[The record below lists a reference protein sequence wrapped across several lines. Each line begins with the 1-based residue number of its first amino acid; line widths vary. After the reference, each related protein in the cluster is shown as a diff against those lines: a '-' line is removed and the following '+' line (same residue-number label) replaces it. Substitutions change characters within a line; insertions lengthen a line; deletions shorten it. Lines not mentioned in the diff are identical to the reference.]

1 MQTVADS
8 TFPLIRLPEEF
19 RSRRQTT
26 RADLEADTAV
36 DLLRAEGPG
45 CVRHL
50 WLTISGRDVPRP
62 AAAAGVTLQIA
73 ADPAGPAA
81 ADPGTDP
88 AAGAQVDLPL
98 NQFFGVLLGRG
109 LPYRMES
116 AGIKLLPDNAYN
128 LYLPIPFRAGC
139 RITLR
144 TPKRLSVW
152 AMADWQEYPAGAPVT
167 GLRLHAHHHAE
178 HPAADHGSFPIGA
191 AAGAGFVAGIVKGIR
206 QRDAG
211 DLIYHTGG
219 ATWLLDGET
228 DPHALRGINEED
240 DVNFSFGY
248 RVTCSQWT
256 GCPHVE
262 IGGAQA
268 PEAVAYRFFGPDPIR
283 FRSSL
288 VARAGC
294 RADDTETTLYYYL
307 AAGSGA
313 PAVET
318 PRQWQVSGPMPCEDY
333 AQFRQPPAP
342 GAPIDWRGGPGGEA
356 GLSGEHTWLDLT
368 HCFDTARPLSAV
380 AVYARAALPSRAAR
394 DAVLRLGFDDWLTV
408 WVNGAECAAL
418 RHDAGFAAARVP
430 VRLRAGDNE
439 LLVKLSNA
447 SNREFRLWALSCV
460 VE

>member
-1 MQTVADS
+1 MQTVPDP
-8 TFPLIRLPEEF
+8 TFPLLRLPEEF

-26 RADLEADTAV
+26 RVNLEAGAAV
-36 DLLRAEGPG
+36 DLLRAAGPG

-62 AAAAGVTLQIA
+62 AAAAGVTLEIA
-73 ADPAGPAA
+73 ADA
-81 ADPGTDP
+81 ADADGP
-88 AAGAQVDLPL
+88 QVRLPL
-98 NQFFGVLLGRG
+98 NHFFGVLLGRG

-128 LYLPIPFRAGC
+128 LYLPIPFRDGC

-152 AMADWQEYPAGAPVT
+152 AMADWQQYPPAAPVT
-167 GLRLHAHHHAE
+167 ALRLHAHHHAE
-178 HPAADHGSFPIGA
+178 YPAADHGSFPIGNL
-191 AAGAGFVAGIVKGIR
+191 AGAGFVAGLIKGIR

-240 DVNFSFGY
+240 DMNFSFGY
-248 RVTCSQWT
+248 RAVCSQWT
-256 GCPHVE
+256 GCPHVV

-288 VARAGC
+288 VARGGS
-294 RADDTETTLYYYL
+294 RADDTETTLYYYR

-318 PRQWQVSGPMPCEDY
+318 PAHWQVAGPVPCAGY
-333 AQFRQPPAP
+333 AQFRQPPAAADP
-342 GAPIDWRGGPGGEA
+342 PPAWRAETSIA
-356 GLSGEHTWLDLT
+356 SEHTWLDLT
-368 HCFDTARPLSAV
+368 RGFGTAGPLLDV
-380 AVYARAALPSRAAR
+380 AAYARTTLRSDSARAAT
-394 DAVLRLGFDDWLTV
+394 LRLGFDDWLTV
-408 WVNGAECAAL
+408 WVNGAECATL
-418 RHDAGFAAARVP
+418 RHDAGFAAAQVP
-430 VRLRAGDNE
+430 IRLRAGANE
-439 LLVKLSNA
+439 LLVKLSN
-447 SNREFRLWALSCV
+447 SLNREYRLWALSCV

>member
-1 MQTVADS
+1 MQIVSDS
-8 TFPLIRLPEEF
+8 NFPLIRLPEEF

-26 RADLEADTAV
+26 RVDLEAGSAV

-62 AAAAGVTLQIA
+62 DSAAGVTLEIA
-73 ADPAGPAA
+73 ADPA
-81 ADPGTDP
+81 
-88 AAGAQVDLPL
+88 AGARPQVDLPL

-144 TPKRLSVW
+144 TPKRLSLW

-167 GLRLHAHHHAE
+167 SLRLHAHHHAE
-178 HPAADHGSFPIGA
+178 HPAADHGSFPIGS

-206 QRDAG
+206 QRDSG

-256 GCPHVE
+256 GCPHVLV
-262 IGGAQA
+262 GGAQA

-288 VARAGC
+288 VARGGS

-307 AAGSGA
+307 AAASGA

-318 PRQWQVSGPMPCEDY
+318 PRQWQVTGPVPCSDY

-342 GAPIDWRGGPGGEA
+342 GAPPLNWHGEPGGAA
-356 GLSGEHTWLDLT
+356 GLASEHTWLDLT

-380 AVYARAALPSRAAR
+380 ASYARATLRSRAAR
-394 DAVLRLGFDDWLTV
+394 GAVLRLGFDDWLTV
-408 WVNGAECAAL
+408 WVNGVECATL
-418 RHDAGFAAARVP
+418 RHDDGFATARVP

>member
-1 MQTVADS
+1 MQTFADP

-26 RADLEADTAV
+26 RVNPEAGSSV

-62 AAAAGVTLQIA
+62 AAAAGVMLEIT
-73 ADPAGPAA
+73 ADAE
-81 ADPGTDP
+81 
-88 AAGAQVDLPL
+88 AGACAQVHLPL
-98 NQFFGVLLGRG
+98 NQFFGVLLDRG

-139 RITLR
+139 RITLH

-152 AMADWQEYPAGAPVT
+152 AMADWQEYPAGAPVSA
-167 GLRLHAHHHAE
+167 LRLHAHHHAE

-191 AAGAGFVAGIVKGIR
+191 IGGAGFVAGIVKGIR

-240 DVNFSFGY
+240 DMGFSFGY
-248 RVTCSQWT
+248 RAVRSQWS
-256 GCPHVE
+256 GCPHVV

-288 VARAGC
+288 VARGGS
-294 RADDTETTLYYYL
+294 RADDTETTFYYYR
-307 AAGSGA
+307 AAGSRA

-318 PRQWQVSGPMPCEDY
+318 PPHWQVAGPVACADY
-333 AQFRQPPAP
+333 AQFRQPPGTAEP
-342 GAPIDWRGGPGGEA
+342 PPEWQAEA
-356 GLSGEHTWLDLT
+356 RVAGEHTWLDLT
-368 HCFDTARPLSAV
+368 HCFGAARPLLDV
-380 AVYARAALPSRAAR
+380 AAYARTVLRSPASRN
-394 DAVLRLGFDDWLTV
+394 AVLRLGFDDWLTV
-408 WVNGAECAAL
+408 WVNGAECASL
-418 RHDAGFAAARVP
+418 RHDDGFAVARVP
-430 VRLRAGDNE
+430 VRLQAGDNE

-447 SNREFRLWALSCV
+447 LNREYRLWALSCV